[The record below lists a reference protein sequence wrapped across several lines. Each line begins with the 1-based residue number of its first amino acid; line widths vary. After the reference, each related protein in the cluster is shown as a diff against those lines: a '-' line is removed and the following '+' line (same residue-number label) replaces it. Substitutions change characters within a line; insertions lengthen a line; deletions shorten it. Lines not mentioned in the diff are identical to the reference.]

1 MDFEPISLIFL
12 VPLVIVAHPDFP
24 ANSLAELIALAKKD
38 PGKYSYASAGPGT
51 SQHLSM
57 ELFKSK
63 AELDIVHVPYK
74 GSGPAM
80 ADLLG
85 GHIQLMMDSTASAQ
99 SAILD
104 KRIKALAVTTARR
117 APAPLDGIPSIGDT
131 IAGYDT
137 AGWAGLV
144 APAHTPPEIVG
155 KISTD
160 VQALLHD
167 PAIVKSIEAKAGI
180 AAPTTPGRVRSLH
193 QEGNRNLA
201 RRGHRHRDQAR
212 QLTEDWAERSL
223 GCGDNEIHAG
233 SEDSETGN
241 VAEMSQLERQSA
253 FHNGLGGPGA
263 TEGETRALPLRY
275 VGKRKMP
282 MKRILVA
289 AVVLSALPA
298 VAQAQSSLFTP
309 NYQPFPGVY
318 VGAQGGL
325 NWLLNSNNYNMD
337 TGYAV
342 GGVVGYDFVGPRV
355 ELEGVYRSNNG
366 SGTANFRKASQ
377 SAASINQLSVMAN
390 LLYDFF
396 PGATITPY
404 VGAGAGIAFVDRIN
418 GSRCA
423 ARSSPIRASSA
434 WAGTSTPSFRIN
446 LDGRYYGTTN
456 PRPVPEQQHHR
467 RCWA

>member
-1 MDFEPISLIFL
+1 MRKTLKRRQAMQVLAAAGTALGTPARAEAAYPNRPVKFVVPFPPGQAADIFARLIAERLGDLWKQQTIVDNKGGGAGIPGTESAKLAPADGYTLLVATSGTFGVNPSLFPDLPYRPLVDFEPISLIFL

-99 SAILD
+99 SAIFD

-144 APAHTPPEIVG
+144 APVHTPPEIVG

-180 AAPTTPGRVRSLH
+180 AAPTTP
-193 QEGNRNLA
+193 
-201 RRGHRHRDQAR
+201 
-212 QLTEDWAERSL
+212 AEFAAFIKK
-223 GCGDNEIHAG
+223 EM
-233 SEDSETGN
+233 ETW
-241 VAEMSQLERQSA
+241 R
-253 FHNGLGGPGA
+253 
-263 TEGETRALPLRY
+263 
-275 VGKRKMP
+275 
-282 MKRILVA
+282 
-289 AVVLSALPA
+289 AVVTA
-298 VAQAQSSLFTP
+298 TGTK
-309 NYQPFPGVY
+309 PG
-318 VGAQGGL
+318 
-325 NWLLNSNNYNMD
+325 N
-337 TGYAV
+337 
-342 GGVVGYDFVGPRV
+342 
-355 ELEGVYRSNNG
+355 
-366 SGTANFRKASQ
+366 
-377 SAASINQLSVMAN
+377 
-390 LLYDFF
+390 
-396 PGATITPY
+396 
-404 VGAGAGIAFVDRIN
+404 
-418 GSRCA
+418 
-423 ARSSPIRASSA
+423 
-434 WAGTSTPSFRIN
+434 
-446 LDGRYYGTTN
+446 
-456 PRPVPEQQHHR
+456 
-467 RCWA
+467 